1 MKMQHPRAVPAA
13 ARAGGME
20 SCSLK
25 STTPPRAAVEL
36 RTPTGQRCGVVLGD
50 VAHFTRSRAKHFHR
64 ARNGWYFHHSV
75 LLAAQ
80 RAGARIVVVTERES
94 GDRYVASLAALF
106 DGDELDDPR
115 YGEQVGLPLRRWRH
129 EPAGAQQLALAL
141 ELG

>member
-50 VAHFTRSRAKHFHR
+50 VAHFTRSRARHFHR
-64 ARNGWYFHHSV
+64 TRGGWYFHRAV

-80 RAGARIVVVTERES
+80 QAGARTVVVVERES
-94 GDRYVASLAALF
+94 GDRYIAALQALLG
-106 DGDELDDPR
+106 GDQLIDER
-115 YGEQVGLPLRRWRH
+115 FGEQVGLPLRRWRR
-129 EPAGAQQLALAL
+129 EPAHAHQLALAL
-141 ELG
+141 EGV